1 MKKLELLAPAGSV
14 EGLIA
19 AVNAG
24 ADAIYIGGE
33 KYGARAFA
41 DNPDTSALLKGL
53 DYAHLHDK
61 KVYLTLNTLLKESEL
76 NDLYAFL
83 KELYEGGLDGVIFQ
97 DFGVMKFIRRQFPSL
112 PLHASTQLNI
122 TDASGCRWLKEQG
135 CSRVVLAR
143 ELSLKEIASIHQIC
157 DVELEVFIH
166 GALCYCYSGQC
177 LLSSLLGGRSGN
189 RGRCAQPCRLP
200 YHLSVNGEKVSSAAE
215 YLLSPKDL
223 CALDFL
229 PQLAEAGVTSFK
241 IEGRMKRPEYAAG
254 VVEIYRKAID
264 SYQAGEYRIA
274 KEDREQLWNLYSRGG
289 NSSGYLQRHNGASMM
304 TFASPGY
311 HTGEE
316 ALFQRIHKD
325 YAEHPIKL
333 SIDGDCRLQLNE
345 PSSFYLSHKGTNVR
359 VLGDTPQPAQN
370 QPLTEVQVRERL
382 SKTGDSCFFMKSL
395 ELSMED
401 GLFLPVKSLNNLRR
415 EAVKT
420 LETALLEKMRR
431 PSVEEIPLPWVSARQ
446 PEIGRPPIVSALITS
461 LEQGK
466 EILQH
471 PQIKEITFDS
481 DCCFS
486 DFSAYHTLVKAFTE
500 ENRQVHL
507 ALPFVFRQEVCA
519 LYKQHQ
525 KELFIP
531 ELSGFLVRNLES
543 LQYLKEIL
551 PKDRSYCIRSDSN
564 LYTFNSLSQAVL
576 AEDGFTRMTM
586 PVELNKTELHRLP
599 FQKNELIVYSRLPLM
614 ITAGCL
620 KAHKDKCEKAVGIL
634 TLTDRYKQSF
644 PVKNNCTFCYNVIY
658 NSVPLVLWDNEM
670 ELLKIPAEV
679 LRLDFHLET
688 RKEVGQ
694 ILNAF
699 FQKAKPSGKFTRGHF
714 NRGVT

>member
-24 ADAIYIGGE
+24 ADAVYIGGD
-33 KYGARAFA
+33 KYSARAFA
-41 DNPDTSALLKGL
+41 DNPNTSALLKGL

-61 KVYLTLNTLLKESEL
+61 KVYLTLNTLLKEPEL

-97 DFGVMKFIRRQFPSL
+97 DFGVMKFIREQFPGL

-143 ELSLKEIASIHQIC
+143 ELSLKEIASIHQAC

-166 GALCYCYSGQC
+166 GALCYCHSGQC
-177 LLSSLLGGRSGN
+177 LFSSLLGGRSGN

-200 YHLSVNGEKVSSAAE
+200 YQLSVNGKKASSASE

-223 CALDFL
+223 CALDFI

-264 SYQAGEYRIA
+264 SYLAGEYCIA

-304 TFASPGY
+304 TFSSPGY

-325 YAEHPIKL
+325 YAEHTLKL
-333 SIDGDCRLQLNE
+333 PVDGDCRLQLKE
-345 PSSFYLSHKGTNVR
+345 PSSLYLSYNGTNVR
-359 VLGDTPQPAQN
+359 VFGDAPESAQN

-395 ELSMED
+395 KLSMED
-401 GLFLPVKSLNNLRR
+401 GLFLPVQSLNRLRR
-415 EAVKT
+415 DAVDA
-420 LETALLEKMRR
+420 LEEALLKKTRR
-431 PSVEEIPLPWVSARQ
+431 PSVEEKPLPLLSARP
-446 PEIGRPPIVSALITS
+446 PETGHPPTVSVLITS
-461 LEQGK
+461 LEQGQ
-466 EILQH
+466 EILKY

-481 DCCFS
+481 NCCFS
-486 DFSAYHTLVKAFTE
+486 DFSAYHTMVKAFTE
-500 ENRQVHL
+500 SNRKVHL
-507 ALPFVFRQEVCA
+507 ALPFVFRQETRA

-543 LQYLKEIL
+543 LQYLREIL
-551 PKDRSYCIRSDSN
+551 PKDRSYCFRSDSN

-576 AEDGFTRMTM
+576 AEDGFTRMTL
-586 PVELNKTELHRLP
+586 PVELNKTELRRLLFP
-599 FQKNELIVYSRLPLM
+599 KNELIVYSRLPLM

-620 KAHKDKCEKAVGIL
+620 KAHKDKCEKKDSIVM
-634 TLTDRYKQSF
+634 LTDRYKQSF
-644 PVKNNCTFCYNVIY
+644 PVKNNCNFCYNVIY
-658 NSVPLVLWDNEM
+658 NSVPLVLWDKEAD
-670 ELLKIPAEV
+670 LLKIPAEV
-679 LRLDFHLET
+679 LRLDFHLED
-688 RKEVGQ
+688 RREVGQ

-714 NRGVT
+714 NRGVM